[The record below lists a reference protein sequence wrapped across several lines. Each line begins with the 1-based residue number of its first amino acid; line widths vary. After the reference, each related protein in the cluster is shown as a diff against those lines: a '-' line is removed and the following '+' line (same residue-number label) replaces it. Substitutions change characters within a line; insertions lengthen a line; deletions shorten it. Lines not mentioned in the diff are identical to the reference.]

1 MKEKK
6 TRTLTFLIVSTLHMS
21 LAMEMDTFAEPFDH
35 RGDQNIKNERP
46 IIGTLL
52 NIQYIELK

>member
-6 TRTLTFLIVSTLHMS
+6 TTTLKLIIVLTLHMS
-21 LAMEMDTFAEPFDH
+21 LAIEMDTFVEPFDH

-52 NIQYIELK
+52 NIEHIELN